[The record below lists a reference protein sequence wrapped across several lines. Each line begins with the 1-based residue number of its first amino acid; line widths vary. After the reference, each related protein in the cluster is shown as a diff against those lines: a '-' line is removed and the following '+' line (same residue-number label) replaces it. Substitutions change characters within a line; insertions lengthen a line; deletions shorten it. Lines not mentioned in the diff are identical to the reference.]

1 MKKIFFLLF
10 LIVSNLSF
18 GQLLIVTP
26 SGLKDVNDNDKSFVV
41 IQIKDKSAKQLYD
54 ESINFI
60 NKFYKS
66 ADDVIKGK
74 IEGEYLKFVT
84 YAPSFATM
92 KNVIARPSLDAKFT
106 TELSFK
112 DGKIKYEIIELEILV
127 EGGMPLHFVGSGISS
142 FYIYNTK
149 GKLVR
154 EDAKTGI
161 ERYFNGRILDLSMY
175 LQNLKE
181 EEEW

>member
-1 MKKIFFLLF
+1 MI
-10 LIVSNLSF
+10 ISNLSF

-26 SGLKDVNDNDKSFVV
+26 SGLKDVNDNDKSYVV
-41 IQIKDKSAKQLYD
+41 IQVKDKSAKQLYD
-54 ESINFI
+54 ESINFL
-60 NKFYKS
+60 NKYYKS
-66 ADDVIKGK
+66 ADNVIKGK
-74 IEGEYLKFVT
+74 IEGEYLKFMT
-84 YAPSFATM
+84 YAPSFTTM
-92 KNVIARPSLDAKFT
+92 KNVLARPPLDAKFT

-127 EGGMPLHFVGSGISS
+127 EGGMPLHFAGSGIS

-149 GKLVR
+149 GKVVR

-161 ERYFNGRILDLSMY
+161 ERYFNGQILTLSMY
-175 LQNLKE
+175 LQKTNE